1 MFKIS
6 KMNDLSNISID
17 IRFITL
23 EIHEF
28 DNGFKF
34 VKKYDVPEFLIVGRD
49 DSNEYSLSFRFN
61 KVISKLY
68 DIELNTGVNIDEF
81 INVSDVCVGVNGI
94 FDLGVTVC
102 GKIYRIID
110 KNIIINMSFR
120 TSSDYCGSIEVEF
133 NIDDNFDKI
142 GKSGIYEYKS

>member
-17 IRFITL
+17 IRFVSL

-28 DNGFKF
+28 DNGIKF
-34 VKKYDVPEFLIVGRD
+34 VKNYDVPEFLIVGRD
-49 DSNEYSLSFRFN
+49 GNDEYSLSFKFN
-61 KVISKLY
+61 KEIHNLY
-68 DIELNTGVNIDEF
+68 NIELNTCVIIDEF
-81 INVSDVCVGVNGI
+81 IDVSDVYLGVNGI
-94 FDLGVTVC
+94 FDLDVTVS

-110 KNIIINMSFR
+110 KNIIINMEFR
-120 TSSDYCGSIEVEF
+120 TSDDYCGSIEIEF
-133 NIDDNFDKI
+133 NMDDNFDKI